1 MRVVSAGIGH
11 ETNTFSAQPTTLA
24 EFQRDSVGFEVS
36 RENPDGF
43 PAGERLAARL
53 RGTRTVHGGYL
64 EGADRHGLMLTPL
77 LLTWAT
83 PGGLVAR
90 DAFEHMKAVLLARLR
105 AEPPCDGV
113 LLDLHGAMVTETE
126 EDAEGA
132 LIDAVRQ
139 AVGPRTPIVVTLD
152 LHANV
157 TARMA
162 AGADAILG
170 FDEYPH
176 TDMFERGEEAAVL
189 MAAIGR
195 GEVRPALAF
204 EPLPLITMPPRQCTG
219 IEPMRSLL
227 GRAHAME
234 ARAGVLNV
242 TLAMGFPFADI
253 ENAGVSVLVTAN
265 GDPDLARR
273 QARAMAQTIWRRR
286 EEFAV
291 TLTPVSEAIR
301 LAQEA
306 HNGPVILADG
316 SDNPGGGGP
325 CDGTVILQALL
336 EARVQGA
343 VVAVIADPEAVA
355 QAVAAGVGEE
365 VTLDLGGKTDGR
377 HGAPVRLT
385 ARVRL
390 LSDGVFSMQG
400 AMGAGM
406 TGRMGRAA
414 VLVVDGVEIVVAERR
429 VQPYDAGLLRSVGI
443 EPERRRLI
451 ALKSA
456 VHFRASY
463 EPFAGP
469 ILSADTPGIHRP
481 EFASFDYRRLR
492 RPIYPLD
499 PDTPYAL
506 PEGSRGR

>member
-11 ETNTFSAQPTTLA
+11 ETNTFSARPTTLA
-24 EFQRDSVGFEVS
+24 EFQRDSAGFAITP
-36 RENPDGF
+36 ENPEGF
-43 PAGERLAARL
+43 PAGEALAGRL

-64 EGADRHGLMLTPL
+64 AGAERHGLALTPL

-83 PGGLVAR
+83 PGGPVSQEAYLR
-90 DAFEHMKAVLLARLR
+90 MKELLLARLQ
-105 AEPPCDGV
+105 AEPPADGV

-126 EDAEGA
+126 EDAEGD
-132 LIDAVRQ
+132 LIAAVRQ

-157 TARMA
+157 TARMTA
-162 AGADAILG
+162 SADAIIG

-176 TDMFERGEEAAVL
+176 VDMFERGEEAAAL
-189 MAAIGR
+189 LAAIGR
-195 GEVRPALAF
+195 GDVRPALAH
-204 EPLPLITMPPRQCTG
+204 EPLPLITMPPRQCTR

-227 GRAHAME
+227 GRARAME
-234 ARAGVLNV
+234 AKAGILNV

-253 ENAGVSVLVTAN
+253 PDTGVSVLVTAD
-265 GDPDLARR
+265 GDKDLARR
-273 QARAMAQTIWRRR
+273 HARSMAQAIWRRR

-301 LAQEA
+301 LAGEELG
-306 HNGPVILADG
+306 GPVILADG

-325 CDGTVILQALL
+325 CDGTVILRELL
-336 EARVQGA
+336 ESGVQSA

-355 QAVAAGVGEE
+355 LAAAAGVGKEI
-365 VTLDLGGKTDGR
+365 TLDLGGKTDDR

-390 LSDGVFSMQG
+390 LSDGVYCMQG
-400 AMGAGM
+400 AMGAGI
-406 TGRMGRAA
+406 TSRMGRTA
-414 VLVVDGVEIVVAERR
+414 VLVSGGVEVVVTERR
-429 VQPYDAGLLRSVGI
+429 VQPYDVSLLRSVGI

-456 VHFRASY
+456 VHFRASF
-463 EPFAGP
+463 EPFAGR
-469 ILSADTPGIHRP
+469 ILNADTPGIHRP
-481 EFASFDYRRLR
+481 EFAAFEYRRLR

-499 PDTPYAL
+499 PEASYAL
-506 PEGSRGR
+506 PEGSRER